1 MYVYARRNNNIIMR
15 LNISSRYRVP
25 PGVAPLISVRE
36 GVCSAVRCIGE
47 DGRSCL
53 RAPRDHRRV
62 SPSVL

>member
-1 MYVYARRNNNIIMR
+1 MYIRASRNNNIIIH

-25 PGVAPLISVRE
+25 PGVAPLINGRE
-36 GVCSAVRCIGE
+36 GVCSAPVCCVGE

-62 SPSVL
+62 SA